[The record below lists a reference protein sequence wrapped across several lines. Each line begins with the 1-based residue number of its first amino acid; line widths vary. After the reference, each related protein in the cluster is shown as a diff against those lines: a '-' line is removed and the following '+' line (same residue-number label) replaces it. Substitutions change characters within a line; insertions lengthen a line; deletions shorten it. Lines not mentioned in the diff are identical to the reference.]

1 MVLPAE
7 YAGLSEAEVFDRI
20 ERIKRELGDDLLILG
35 HHYQRD
41 EVIQF
46 ADICGDSLE
55 LSRVAAKNERAR
67 YIVFCGVDFMAETAA
82 MLCNPGQVVLL
93 PARNACCPMAG
104 MAQLDDVQPA
114 WETLMELWGGDALP
128 ITYQNAMADVKA
140 FCGRNGGAVCTSSN
154 ALALVRWALGER
166 GHLGFF
172 PDEHLGRNSA
182 LAAGLSLEDVAV
194 WDPKSPSQDHSRLR
208 EATVVV
214 WKGFCHVHTHFR
226 PEHVDAMRRRYED
239 IVVVVHPEC
248 PVEVVRE
255 ADMNGS
261 TSFIVR
267 VVDEGPA
274 GAKYAVGTEINLV
287 NRLANRNPDKTVL
300 PLARSLCGAMYRINP
315 QNLLHVLHGLTKGE
329 LINVVRLPEDTTR
342 WANLALEKMLEVK

>member
-7 YAGLSEAEVFDRI
+7 LAGLSEAEVFERI
-20 ERIKRELGDDLLILG
+20 ECIKRELGEDLLILG

-41 EVIQF
+41 EVLQF
-46 ADICGDSLE
+46 AGISGDSLE
-55 LSRVAAKNERAR
+55 LSRAAAENERAR

-82 MLCNPGQVVLL
+82 MLCGPGQVVLI
-93 PARNACCPMAG
+93 PARNALCPMAG
-104 MAQLDDVQPA
+104 MADLDDVQPA
-114 WETLMELWGGDALP
+114 WDILMELWDGDALP
-128 ITYQNAMADVKA
+128 ITYQNSAADVKA

-154 ALALVRWALGER
+154 APALFRWALGER
-166 GHLGFF
+166 GHVVFF

-182 LAAGLSLEDVAV
+182 LAAGLSPEDVVV
-194 WDPKSPSQDHSRLR
+194 WDPKSPPQDRSRLR

-226 PEHVDAMRRRYED
+226 PEHVRAMREQHED

-248 PVEVVRE
+248 PVEVVQE
-255 ADMNGS
+255 ADLNGS
-261 TSFIVR
+261 TSFIIR
-267 VVDEGPA
+267 VVDEAPSGS
-274 GAKYAVGTEINLV
+274 KYGVGTEINLV
-287 NRLANRNPDKTVL
+287 NRLANRNPDKLVL

-315 QNLLHVLHGLTKGE
+315 QNLLHVLHGLTEGE
-329 LINVVRLPEDTTR
+329 LINAVELPEDTTR